1 MRGVGGRGG
10 ALEGGGIG
18 GGWRTWGG
26 GGSVAPLKVSGER
39 GMWDVGW
46 GHGGHGVPRSTRRV
60 NGTNRGAPNP
70 TGCLHY
76 GNKAEIGGFDGDG
89 GGWGGLGAAPLLAD
103 TQL

>member
-1 MRGVGGRGG
+1 M
-10 ALEGGGIG
+10 
-18 GGWRTWGG
+18 
-26 GGSVAPLKVSGER
+26 APLKVSGER